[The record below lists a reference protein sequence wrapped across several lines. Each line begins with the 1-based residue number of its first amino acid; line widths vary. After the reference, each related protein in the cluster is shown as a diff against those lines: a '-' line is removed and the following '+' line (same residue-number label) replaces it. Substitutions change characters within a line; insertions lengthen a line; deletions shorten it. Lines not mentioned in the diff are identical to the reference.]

1 MPRLQPIIWSK
12 GTSLTQ
18 QHLQMQD
25 VFLESSLHFRLNA
38 LQFRPWG
45 FHALQVDREALAAG
59 TFLLNSASGIF
70 PDGLLFDIPRSDAA
84 PPPKLLTD
92 CFPPDQNELD
102 VYLAIPPWR
111 DGGLNIAAPR
121 VGADTRYTPQVTM
134 LRDENTGLSE
144 KPVMIARKNFRFL
157 TQSELQQGT
166 IAMRVARVK
175 RSEAGVCSLD
185 TTFVPP
191 LLDFHVSDYL
201 VTIARRLSEMLFAR
215 STQLSDIRRQKNQSL
230 ADFSASDIA
239 DFWLLYTVNSYAPLI
254 NHLYLAGVRHP
265 ERLFE
270 AMSALAGSLTTFS
283 TTLHPRDIPPYD
295 HDNLSLCFTNLD
307 EKLRIL
313 LETNVP
319 TNWVSLPLKLV
330 RPYIWAT
337 DLAEDKY
344 LKSTQMYLAM
354 STESSQSDTIDRAPS
369 LVKVCSASHI
379 DHLITH
385 AIPGM
390 ELTYVATPPNAIPIK
405 LKYTYFILS
414 QTGPAWEAVRR
425 ARNFAAHVP
434 GDLPNPQLELL
445 ILLPQSGSG
454 SQ

>member
-25 VFLESSLHFRLNA
+25 QFLESSLHFRLNA

-70 PDGLLFDIPRSDAA
+70 PDGLLFDIPRSDPA
-84 PPPKLLTD
+84 PPPKPLAES
-92 CFPPDQNELD
+92 FPEDQNEID
-102 VYLAIPPWR
+102 VYFAIPPWR
-111 DGGLNIAAPR
+111 EGGLNVAAPR
-121 VGADTRYTPQVTM
+121 VGADTRYTPQVTL
-134 LRDENTGLSE
+134 LRDENTGLAE
-144 KPVMIARKNFRFL
+144 KPVAIARKNFRLL

-166 IAMRVARVK
+166 VSMRVARVK
-175 RSEAGVCSLD
+175 RSESNVLSLD
-185 TTFVPP
+185 PTFVPP
-191 LLDFHVSDYL
+191 LLDFHTSDYL

-215 STQLSDIRRQKNQSL
+215 STALSGTRRQKNQSL
-230 ADFSASDIA
+230 AEFSASDIA

-254 NHLYLAGVRHP
+254 NHLYEAGIRHP
-265 ERLFE
+265 EQLFS
-270 AMSALAGSLTTFS
+270 AMSSLAGALTTFS
-283 TTLHPRDIPPYD
+283 TTYHPRDLPPYD

-307 EKLRIL
+307 EKLRAL
-313 LETNVP
+313 LETTVP
-319 TNWVSLPLKLV
+319 TNCVSLPLKLV
-330 RPYIWAT
+330 RPSIYAT

-344 LKSTQMYLAM
+344 LKSTQMYLAI
-354 STESSQSDTIDRAPS
+354 TAESSTSDIIGLTPS

-379 DHLITH
+379 EHLMTY
-385 AIPGM
+385 ALPGV
-390 ELTYVATPPNAIPIK
+390 ELTYIATPPNSIPVK
-405 LKYTYFILS
+405 LKYSYFSLS

-425 ARNFAAHVP
+425 ARNFAAYVP

-445 ILLPQSGSG
+445 ILLPS
-454 SQ
+454 